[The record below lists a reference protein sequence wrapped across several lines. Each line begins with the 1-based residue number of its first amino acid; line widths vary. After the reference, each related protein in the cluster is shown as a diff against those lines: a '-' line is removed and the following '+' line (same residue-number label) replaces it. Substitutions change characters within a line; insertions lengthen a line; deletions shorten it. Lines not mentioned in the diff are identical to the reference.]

1 MGILNLANPIKKTLF
16 FHDIFLKIPKYLC
29 KGCSPKKISHL
40 SEISNTKIN
49 IVANNRA
56 IVLIFPFYHL
66 QLNLIINK

>member
-1 MGILNLANPIKKTLF
+1 
-16 FHDIFLKIPKYLC
+16 
-29 KGCSPKKISHL
+29 L